1 MANAL
6 AIILAAGQG
15 TRMNSD
21 LPKVLFPACEK
32 PMIHHVIAALNAAG
46 VQRCVVVVGYRED
59 LVKESLDCFSGVEF
73 AVQSERLGTGHAVM
87 MCRDQIE
94 SHEGPVLVVA
104 GDSPMIQTKS
114 IESLLQRF
122 ETDNPACILGTL
134 LKDDPTGLGRIVRD
148 SSGAFDSIVEQR
160 DATDEQLS
168 INEVNMSTYVFDA
181 KGLSQ
186 ALSELKPENQQQE
199 YYLTDCPSIL
209 KERGRLVIADPI
221 LQPCEAL
228 SVNTPEE
235 LATVESAMRRMGY

>member
-6 AIILAAGQG
+6 AVILAAGQG

-32 PMIHHVIAALNAAG
+32 PMIHHVVSALNAAG
-46 VQRCVVVVGYRED
+46 VQRCVVVVGYRAD
-59 LVKESLDCFSGVEF
+59 LVKDSLDAFSGIEF
-73 AVQSERLGTGHAVM
+73 AVQAERLGTGHAVM
-87 MCRDQIE
+87 MCRNQIE

-104 GDSPMIQTKS
+104 GDSPMIQSTS
-114 IESLLQRF
+114 IEKLLQRF
-122 ETDNPACILGTL
+122 ETEKPACILGIL

-168 INEVNMSTYVFDA
+168 ISEVNMSTYVFDA
-181 KGLSQ
+181 RGLSL
-186 ALSELKPENQQQE
+186 ALSELKPENQQQV

-209 KERGRLVIADPI
+209 KEHGRLVIADPI
-221 LQPCEAL
+221 LQSCEAL

-235 LATVESAMRRMGY
+235 LAIVESAMRRMGY

>member
-32 PMIHHVIAALNAAG
+32 PMIHHVISALNAAG
-46 VQRCVVVVGYRED
+46 VHRCVVVVGYRED

-94 SHEGPVLVVA
+94 SHEGPVLIVT

-122 ETDNPACILGTL
+122 ETDNPACVLGTL

-209 KERGRLVIADPI
+209 KERGKLVIADPI

-235 LATVESAMRRMGY
+235 LAIVESAMRRMGY